1 MTNRATFLHSF
12 EDDLQVSGERAF
24 IDRFRI
30 SLGDWGL
37 YGTEENACETLTN
50 LRMEEVKTPEGE
62 CIPLFSGDPI
72 VSFKQR
78 LNIKFASAN
87 DDNKMANVS
96 PLIAGRVAY
105 SDRYR
110 RPEELK
116 GATSTIQFNA
126 SLNLTRFIQ
135 AQKFKLRTPVVRPPR
150 LLTPRCLAIDTD
162 MSWFKDEV
170 PLQKST
176 NLLIGPWTKY
186 ADALARPV
194 RTHMSRYLRIVEGVL
209 DRALR
214 RSTRDGVTPPSRS
227 KYYSL
232 QEIEFYWEFD
242 CDSPIQYVTG
252 ALPKIRGMSDRF
264 FEGQV
269 EIQDDAQAVLITE
282 FQSPSIKAKIAK
294 GTWLRVYAKTT
305 RRVRFEILLE
315 ASVIGSKGGGQT
327 AATRKALCDKIGVLS
342 DYSASK
348 FNPILAA
355 LQRSPS
361 PSSTLTAIRL
371 LSEIN
376 LCANDPYLAEAI
388 IGSLVCFDRVALYNN
403 SPFKTAVHDLRDKG
417 VLCTVIPRSRNY
429 SVTPSYRAALE
440 QLKRSLST
448 PH

>member
-12 EDDLQVSGERAF
+12 EDDHEVTGERAF

-37 YGTEENACETLTN
+37 YGSEENACETLTN
-50 LRMEEVKTPEGE
+50 LRREEVHTPEGE

-87 DDNKMANVS
+87 NDNETADVS
-96 PLIAGRVAY
+96 PLIAGRVAF

-110 RPEELK
+110 RPEKLK
-116 GATSTIQFNA
+116 GARSTIQFNA

-135 AQKFKLRTPVVRPPR
+135 AQKFKLKTPHIRPPR

-170 PLQKST
+170 PLKKST

-194 RTHMSRYLRIVEGVL
+194 RTHMSRYLGIVEGVL

-214 RSTRDGVTPPSRS
+214 RSTRDGVTPPLRS

-242 CDSPIQYVTG
+242 CDSPVQYVTS
-252 ALPKIRGMSDRF
+252 ALPKIRSMSDRV

-269 EIQDDAQAVLITE
+269 QIQDDARAVLITE
-282 FQSPSIKAKIAK
+282 AQSPSIKAKIAK

-315 ASVIGSKGGGQT
+315 ASVIGSVAGGQT
-327 AATRKALCDKIGVLS
+327 AATRNALCDKIGVLAEH
-342 DYSASK
+342 SANK
-348 FNPILAA
+348 FNPVLAL
-355 LQRSPS
+355 LQRPPAEPS
-361 PSSTLTAIRL
+361 TITAIRL
-371 LSEIN
+371 LSEISH
-376 LCANDPYLAEAI
+376 CAKDPYLAEAI
-388 IGSLVCFDRVALYNN
+388 VGALVSFDRIALYNN
-403 SPFKTAVHDLRDKG
+403 SPFRGAVHELRDRG
-417 VLCTVIPRSRNY
+417 VLVTVIPRSRNY
-429 SVTPSYRAALE
+429 TVSEKYRNAIE
-440 QLKRSLST
+440 QLKRLLG
-448 PH
+448 